1 MRNKKWY
8 ITIFALIITVIA
20 FGYLKGKVATED
32 AWFDAN
38 QSNVRTVVFD
48 KGLPSLSGLV
58 KSVRPSVVNISTTSV
73 IKGPNMHDR
82 FFGQQNPFRDF
93 FGEDFLERFFGDSQR
108 REFKQRSLGS
118 GCIIDREGYII
129 TNNHVVEKAQ
139 TIKVKVIDGKEY
151 DATVVGKDPKTDLAL
166 IKIDAKNNLP
176 AATFGDSD
184 ALEIGDWVVAIGN
197 PFGLETTV
205 TAGIVSAKGR
215 VIGAGPYDDF
225 IQTDASIN
233 PGNSGGPLF
242 NLKGEVVGINTAIV
256 ASGQGIGFAIPVN
269 MAKEL
274 LPQLKSKG
282 KVTRGWLG
290 VVIQKITP
298 EIAKTFGL
306 KESEGVLVSD
316 VTENGPAEKAGIKRG
331 DVIVS
336 FNGKPIKEM
345 DTLPKLV
352 GATEIAK
359 KAKVGIIRDG
369 KSLVVDV
376 VIEELKD
383 EKLQASK
390 KREIEGDF
398 GLVVQNVTPEIAKH
412 LSLKD
417 TRGVIV
423 TDVQPGSPAQEGD
436 IRSGDIIKEISRKPI
451 KNIEEFKEAMKTV
464 NIKEGAVLL
473 IQRENATFYV
483 VLRG

>member
-1 MRNKKWY
+1 MRNKRWY
-8 ITIFALIITVIA
+8 LTIFALIITVLA
-20 FGYLKGKVATED
+20 FAYVRGKVITD
-32 AWFDAN
+32 DTWFDAN
-38 QSNVRTVVFD
+38 HANVKNVVFD

-93 FGEDFLERFFGDSQR
+93 FGEDFFEKFFGDSPK

-129 TNNHVVEKAQ
+129 TNNHVIEKAQ
-139 TIKVKVIDGKEY
+139 TIKVKLIDGKEY
-151 DATVVGKDPKTDLAL
+151 GATVVGRDPKTDLAL
-166 IKIDAKNNLP
+166 IKIDAKNALP
-176 AATFGDSD
+176 SAAFGDSD
-184 ALEIGDWVVAIGN
+184 NLEIGDWVVAIGN

-225 IQTDASIN
+225 IQTDASIR
-233 PGNSGGPLF
+233 
-242 NLKGEVVGINTAIV
+242 
-256 ASGQGIGFAIPVN
+256 IGFAIPIN

-306 KESEGVLVSD
+306 KETEGALVSD
-316 VTENGPAEKAGIKRG
+316 VTEDGPAEKAGIKRG

-336 FNGKPIKEM
+336 FNGKAIKEV

-352 GATEIAK
+352 GATEIGK
-359 KAKVGIIRDG
+359 KAKVGIIRDR
-369 KSLVVDV
+369 KSLEMEV
-376 VIEELKD
+376 VIGELKD

-390 KREIEGDF
+390 KPEVEKDF
-398 GLVVQNVTPEIAKH
+398 GLVVQNITPEIAKH
-412 LSLKD
+412 LNLKD
-417 TRGVIV
+417 KRGVIV

-451 KNIEEFKEAMKTV
+451 KNIEDFKEAVKNV

-473 IQRENATFYV
+473 IQRENVTFYT